1 MMLTYGFSAKKSSGF
16 GLANHNID
24 GILQV
29 RNIEL
34 RESSFRNFDE
44 LKERIGEAARLIGE
58 KK

>member
-1 MMLTYGFSAKKSSGF
+1 
-16 GLANHNID
+16 
-24 GILQV
+24 V